1 MEKVEQLRENYKE
14 IFALKRPLPVRPCK
28 AIFDCCASVIAIL
41 FASPVFLLIF
51 FAYLIDNLFYPDDRG
66 GIFAS
71 YIASDRGKKFIKY
84 KFRITKMRFIDKRLR
99 EQYDVAAYPEEVPE
113 KLTRVG
119 KILKKAYLDELPQ
132 LFNIV
137 KGDMSFVG
145 TRAIAWGVYQAVL
158 QEGYVHKK
166 VLKAALWSETDTRK
180 GTPDLH
186 NLTLEYDYI
195 KKYMKFPAWRLL
207 LADFK
212 IIARGLKQN
221 IAAKGY

>member
-14 IFALKRPLPVRPCK
+14 IFALKGPLPVRPCK
-28 AIFDCCASVIAIL
+28 AIFDRCASVIAIL

-66 GIFAS
+66 GILAS

-84 KFRITKMRFIDKRLR
+84 KFRITKMRFINKRLR
-99 EQYDVAAYPEEVPE
+99 EQYDVAAYPEEFPE

-145 TRAIAWGVYQAVL
+145 TRAIAWEVYQDVL

-166 VLKAALWSETDTRK
+166 VLKAALWSETDVRK

-186 NLTLEYDYI
+186 NLVLEYDYI
-195 KKYMKFPAWRLL
+195 KKYMEFSAWRLL
-207 LADFK
+207 LTDFK
-212 IIARGLKQN
+212 IMARGIKQN
-221 IAAKGY
+221 IEAKGY